1 MNVSTADYI
10 FLLIVVGLLFVMFF
24 LYRKTRKE
32 MKANIREIL
41 EEYKE
46 LKKMAGS
53 LRKNAESVE
62 GKKNDMPPNP
72 EKIQK
77 EVDDYKDYQLRDY
90 IYEVRQKNKADI
102 EKAIK
107 KLKEEINKDIEQRLD
122 QVKVKTKT
130 GSPKEG
136 PKEKIQKA
144 KQAKEMP
151 SEEMDMDLSD
161 EHLNILYNLAEETE
175 EVALGVLF
183 DNYKKVFPSR
193 DRKEFQVIIR
203 ELIENNMIRESY
215 AAAGDFFFTVTNE
228 GLVYIR
234 KKM

>member
-1 MNVSTADYI
+1 MNISIADYI
-10 FLLIVVGLLFVMFF
+10 FLLIAVGLLVIMFF
-24 LYRKTRKE
+24 LYRRTKRV

-46 LKKMAGS
+46 LKQMAS
-53 LRKNAESVE
+53 ELRKDAENNKEQENESPRDLE
-62 GKKNDMPPNP
+62 TP
-72 EKIQK
+72 QK
-77 EVDDYKDYQLRDY
+77 EVDDYKEYQLREY

-102 EKAIK
+102 ERAIK
-107 KLKEEINKDIEQRLD
+107 KVKEEIKNDIEKKWD
-122 QVKVKTKT
+122 QAKPKAKAVK
-130 GSPKEG
+130 
-136 PKEKIQKA
+136 PKEKEKTEKIK
-144 KQAKEMP
+144 KPKDDKTKEM
-151 SEEMDMDLSD
+151 ELDLSD

-183 DNYKKVFPSR
+183 DNYKKVFPEKE
-193 DRKEFQVIIR
+193 RKEFQVIVR

-215 AAAGDFFFTVTNE
+215 TAAGDFFFTVTNE

>member
-1 MNVSTADYI
+1 MNISTADYI
-10 FLLIVVGLLFVMFF
+10 FLLIALGLMVVMVF
-24 LYRKTRKE
+24 LYRRTKKA

-46 LKKMAGS
+46 LKQMAS
-53 LRKNAESVE
+53 EFRKDSENYKEEAPEAPRNQETS
-62 GKKNDMPPNP
+62 KK
-72 EKIQK
+72 ET
-77 EVDDYKDYQLRDY
+77 DDYKDYQLREY

-102 EKAIK
+102 DRAIK
-107 KLKEEINKDIEQRLD
+107 KLKEEIKNDLEQKLD
-122 QVKVKTKT
+122 QAPPKTEAVTPARKEKTKKT
-130 GSPKEG
+130 KKPKEDTAG
-136 PKEKIQKA
+136 KI
-144 KQAKEMP
+144 E
-151 SEEMDMDLSD
+151 LNLND

-183 DNYKKVFPSR
+183 ENYKKIFP
-193 DRKEFQVIIR
+193 DKERKEFQVIVR

>member
-1 MNVSTADYI
+1 MNILIVDYI
-10 FLLIVVGLLFVMFF
+10 FLLIAVGLLVVMFF
-24 LYRKTRKE
+24 LYKRTKLA

-46 LKKMAGS
+46 LKQIATE
-53 LRKNAESVE
+53 LRKDAENHKEQSE
-62 GKKNDMPPNP
+62 APPNSDA
-72 EKIQK
+72 QK
-77 EVDDYKDYQLRDY
+77 KEADDYHDYKLREY

-102 EKAIK
+102 ERAIK
-107 KLKEEINKDIEQRLD
+107 KIREEIKNDLEQKLE
-122 QVKVKTKT
+122 QAP
-130 GSPKEG
+130 PKAEAVTAG
-136 PKEKIQKA
+136 EKEKKKKLKKDTAGKITL
-144 KQAKEMP
+144 
-151 SEEMDMDLSD
+151 DLND

-183 DNYKKVFPSR
+183 DNYKKVFPDR
-193 DRKEFQVIIR
+193 ERKEFQVIVR

-215 AAAGDFFFTVTNE
+215 AAAGDFFFRVTNE

>member
-1 MNVSTADYI
+1 MNISIADYI
-10 FLLIVVGLLFVMFF
+10 FLLIAVGLLVIMFF
-24 LYRKTRKE
+24 LYRRTKRV

-46 LKKMAGS
+46 LKQMARE
-53 LRKNAESVE
+53 LRKDAGNNKEQRNESPS
-62 GKKNDMPPNP
+62 DPDTP
-72 EKIQK
+72 QK
-77 EVDDYKDYQLRDY
+77 EVEDYKEYQLREY

-102 EKAIK
+102 ERAIK
-107 KLKEEINKDIEQRLD
+107 KVKEEIKNDIEKKWD
-122 QVKVKTKT
+122 QAKPKAKAVK
-130 GSPKEG
+130 
-136 PKEKIQKA
+136 PKEKEKTEKIK
-144 KQAKEMP
+144 KPKDDKSKEM
-151 SEEMDMDLSD
+151 ELDLSD

-183 DNYKKVFPSR
+183 DNYKKVFPER
-193 DRKEFQVIIR
+193 ERKEFQVIVR

-215 AAAGDFFFTVTNE
+215 TAAGDFFFTVTNE

>member
-1 MNVSTADYI
+1 MNISTADYI
-10 FLLIVVGLLFVMFF
+10 FLLIAVGLLVIMFF
-24 LYRKTRKE
+24 LYRRTKRA

-46 LKKMAGS
+46 LKQMAS
-53 LRKNAESVE
+53 EFRKNAENHKE
-62 GKKNDMPPNP
+62 EKREAPPNP
-72 EKIQK
+72 QATQK
-77 EVDDYKDYQLRDY
+77 ELDDYKDYQLRDY

-107 KLKEEINKDIEQRLD
+107 NLKEEIRIDLEKKLD
-122 QVKVKTKT
+122 QVQLKSEPEKPEKKDK
-130 GSPKEG
+130 PKK
-136 PKEKIQKA
+136 KEKL
-144 KQAKEMP
+144 
-151 SEEMDMDLSD
+151 SEDKPEKLELDLSD

-175 EVALGVLF
+175 EIALGVLF
-183 DNYKKVFPSR
+183 ENYKKIFPAK
-193 DRKEFQVIIR
+193 DRKDFQVIVR
-203 ELIENNMIRESY
+203 ELLENNMIRESY

>member
-1 MNVSTADYI
+1 MNILIVDYI
-10 FLLIVVGLLFVMFF
+10 FLLIAVGLLVVMFF
-24 LYRKTRKE
+24 LYKRTKLA

-46 LKKMAGS
+46 LKQIATE
-53 LRKNAESVE
+53 LRKDADNHKEQNEA
-62 GKKNDMPPNP
+62 PPNSDA
-72 EKIQK
+72 QK
-77 EVDDYKDYQLRDY
+77 KEADDYHDYKLREY

-102 EKAIK
+102 ERAIK
-107 KLKEEINKDIEQRLD
+107 KLKEEIKNDLEQKLE
-122 QVKVKTKT
+122 QAL
-130 GSPKEG
+130 PKAEAVTAG
-136 PKEKIQKA
+136 EKEKKKKLKKDTAGKITL
-144 KQAKEMP
+144 
-151 SEEMDMDLSD
+151 DLND

-183 DNYKKVFPSR
+183 DNYKKVFPDR
-193 DRKEFQVIIR
+193 ERKEFQVIVR

-215 AAAGDFFFTVTNE
+215 AAAGDFFFRVTNE

>member
-1 MNVSTADYI
+1 MNILIVDYI
-10 FLLIVVGLLFVMFF
+10 FLLIAVGLLVVMFF
-24 LYRKTRKE
+24 LYKRTKLA

-46 LKKMAGS
+46 LKQIATE
-53 LRKNAESVE
+53 LRKDADNHKEQSEA
-62 GKKNDMPPNP
+62 PPNSDA
-72 EKIQK
+72 QK
-77 EVDDYKDYQLRDY
+77 KEADDYHDYKLREY

-102 EKAIK
+102 ERAIK
-107 KLKEEINKDIEQRLD
+107 KIKEEIKNDLEQKLEQALPKAEAVTAGEKGKKKKLKKDTAGKITLD
-122 QVKVKTKT
+122 
-130 GSPKEG
+130 
-136 PKEKIQKA
+136 
-144 KQAKEMP
+144 
-151 SEEMDMDLSD
+151 LND

-183 DNYKKVFPSR
+183 DNYKKVFPDR
-193 DRKEFQVIIR
+193 ERKEFQVIVR

-215 AAAGDFFFTVTNE
+215 AAAGDFFFRVTNE

>member
-1 MNVSTADYI
+1 
-10 FLLIVVGLLFVMFF
+10 
-24 LYRKTRKE
+24 

-46 LKKMAGS
+46 LKQMAS
-53 LRKNAESVE
+53 ELRKDASNFKDEENEA
-62 GKKNDMPPNP
+62 PHNP
-72 EKIQK
+72 QTSKK
-77 EVDDYKDYQLRDY
+77 EVDDYKDYQLREY

-102 EKAIK
+102 ERAIK
-107 KLKEEINKDIEQRLD
+107 KLKEEIKNDVEQKLGQTKEKTD
-122 QVKVKTKT
+122 AVAPKVEEKTKKAMK
-130 GSPKEG
+130 PKEDA
-136 PKEKIQKA
+136 EAKI
-144 KQAKEMP
+144 
-151 SEEMDMDLSD
+151 DLDLSD

-175 EVALGVLF
+175 EVALGILF
-183 DNYKKVFPSR
+183 ENYKKVFP
-193 DRKEFQVIIR
+193 DKERKEFQVIVR

>member
-1 MNVSTADYI
+1 MNISTADYI
-10 FLLIVVGLLFVMFF
+10 FLLIAAGLLVVMFF
-24 LYRKTRKE
+24 LYRRTKKA

-46 LKKMAGS
+46 LKQMAS
-53 LRKNAESVE
+53 ELRKDA
-62 GKKNDMPPNP
+62 KNYKGEETKAPYNP
-72 EKIQK
+72 EKHQK
-77 EVDDYKDYQLRDY
+77 EIDDYKDYQLRDY

-107 KLKEEINKDIEQRLD
+107 KLKEEIQVDLEKKLGQVQLKTESIKPEQKQKPKKIEEPKAEKPVDIDLN
-122 QVKVKTKT
+122 
-130 GSPKEG
+130 
-136 PKEKIQKA
+136 
-144 KQAKEMP
+144 
-151 SEEMDMDLSD
+151 LSD

-175 EVALGVLF
+175 EIALGVLF
-183 DNYKKVFPSR
+183 DNYKKVFPNK
-193 DRKEFQVIIR
+193 DRKEFQVIVR

>member
-1 MNVSTADYI
+1 MNISTVDYI
-10 FLLIVVGLLFVMFF
+10 FLLIAMGLLVAMFY
-24 LYRKTRKE
+24 LYRRTKKAMR
-32 MKANIREIL
+32 ANIREIL

-46 LKKMAGS
+46 LKQIASK
-53 LRKNAESVE
+53 LREDSEKFKEEASEPSR
-62 GKKNDMPPNP
+62 NP
-72 EKIQK
+72 EKGQK
-77 EVDDYKDYQLRDY
+77 EVDDYKDYQLREY

-107 KLKEEINKDIEQRLD
+107 KLKEEIDKDVEQKLD
-122 QVKVKTKT
+122 QAKAKAQSTSPKKGRKEKAQKVKRTK
-130 GSPKEG
+130 E
-136 PKEKIQKA
+136 I
-144 KQAKEMP
+144 P
-151 SEEMDMDLSD
+151 SQEIDLDLSD

-183 DNYKKVFPSR
+183 DNYKKVFPDKER
-193 DRKEFQVIIR
+193 REFQVIVR

>member
-1 MNVSTADYI
+1 MNISIADYI
-10 FLLIVVGLLFVMFF
+10 FLLIAIGLLVIMFF
-24 LYRKTRKE
+24 LYRRTQRV

-46 LKKMAGS
+46 LKQMAS
-53 LRKNAESVE
+53 ELRKNAE
-62 GKKNDMPPNP
+62 KNKEQENESPRDLETP
-72 EKIQK
+72 QK
-77 EVDDYKDYQLRDY
+77 EVDDYKEYQLREY

-102 EKAIK
+102 ERAIK
-107 KLKEEINKDIEQRLD
+107 KVKEEIKSDIQQKLD
-122 QVKVKTKT
+122 QAR
-130 GSPKEG
+130 PKAKAVT
-136 PKEKIQKA
+136 PKEKEKTEKIKRP
-144 KQAKEMP
+144 KEDKSKEM
-151 SEEMDMDLSD
+151 ELDLSD

-183 DNYKKVFPSR
+183 DNYKKVSPEK
-193 DRKEFQVIIR
+193 DRKEFQVVVR

-215 AAAGDFFFTVTNE
+215 TAAGDFFFTVTNE

>member
-1 MNVSTADYI
+1 MNILIVDYI
-10 FLLIVVGLLFVMFF
+10 FLLIAVGLLVVMFF
-24 LYRKTRKE
+24 LYKRTKLA

-46 LKKMAGS
+46 LKQIATE
-53 LRKNAESVE
+53 LRKDADNHKEQSEA
-62 GKKNDMPPNP
+62 PPNSDA
-72 EKIQK
+72 QK
-77 EVDDYKDYQLRDY
+77 KEADDYHDYKLREY

-102 EKAIK
+102 ERAIK
-107 KLKEEINKDIEQRLD
+107 KIKEEIKNDLEQKLE
-122 QVKVKTKT
+122 QAP
-130 GSPKEG
+130 PKAEAVTAG
-136 PKEKIQKA
+136 GKEKKKKLKKDTAGKITL
-144 KQAKEMP
+144 
-151 SEEMDMDLSD
+151 DLND

-183 DNYKKVFPSR
+183 DNYKKVFPDR
-193 DRKEFQVIIR
+193 ERKEFQVIVR

-215 AAAGDFFFTVTNE
+215 AAAGDFFFRVTNE

>member
-1 MNVSTADYI
+1 MNISIADYI
-10 FLLIVVGLLFVMFF
+10 FLLIAVGLLVIMFF
-24 LYRKTRKE
+24 LYRRTKRV

-46 LKKMAGS
+46 LKQMAS
-53 LRKNAESVE
+53 ELRKDAENNKEQGNKSPR
-62 GKKNDMPPNP
+62 DPDTP
-72 EKIQK
+72 QK
-77 EVDDYKDYQLRDY
+77 EVDDYKEYQLREY

-102 EKAIK
+102 ERAIK
-107 KLKEEINKDIEQRLD
+107 KVKEEIKNDIEKKWD
-122 QVKVKTKT
+122 QAQ
-130 GSPKEG
+130 PKAKAVT
-136 PKEKIQKA
+136 PKEKEKTEKIK
-144 KQAKEMP
+144 KPKEDKSKEM
-151 SEEMDMDLSD
+151 ELDLSD

-183 DNYKKVFPSR
+183 DNYKKVFPEKE
-193 DRKEFQVIIR
+193 RKEFQVIVR

-215 AAAGDFFFTVTNE
+215 TAAGDFFFTVTNE

>member
-1 MNVSTADYI
+1 MNISIADYI
-10 FLLIVVGLLFVMFF
+10 FLLIAIGLLVIMFF
-24 LYRKTRKE
+24 LYRRTKRV

-46 LKKMAGS
+46 LKQMAS
-53 LRKNAESVE
+53 ELRKNAE
-62 GKKNDMPPNP
+62 KNKEQENESPRDLETP
-72 EKIQK
+72 QK
-77 EVDDYKDYQLRDY
+77 EVDDYKEYQLREY

-102 EKAIK
+102 ERAIK
-107 KLKEEINKDIEQRLD
+107 KVKEEIKSDIQQKLD
-122 QVKVKTKT
+122 QAR
-130 GSPKEG
+130 PKAKAVT
-136 PKEKIQKA
+136 PKEKEKTEKIKRP
-144 KQAKEMP
+144 KEDKSKEM
-151 SEEMDMDLSD
+151 ELDLSD

-183 DNYKKVFPSR
+183 DNYKKVSPEK
-193 DRKEFQVIIR
+193 DRKEFQVVVR

-215 AAAGDFFFTVTNE
+215 TAAGDFFFTVTNE

>member
-1 MNVSTADYI
+1 MNILIVDYI
-10 FLLIVVGLLFVMFF
+10 FLLIAVGLLVVMFF
-24 LYRKTRKE
+24 LYKRTKLA

-46 LKKMAGS
+46 LKQIATE
-53 LRKNAESVE
+53 LRKDADNHKEQSEA
-62 GKKNDMPPNP
+62 PPNSDA
-72 EKIQK
+72 QK
-77 EVDDYKDYQLRDY
+77 KEADDYHDYKLREY

-102 EKAIK
+102 ERAIK
-107 KLKEEINKDIEQRLD
+107 KIREEIKNDLEQKLE
-122 QVKVKTKT
+122 QAP
-130 GSPKEG
+130 PKAEAVTAG
-136 PKEKIQKA
+136 GKEKKKKLKKDTAGKITL
-144 KQAKEMP
+144 
-151 SEEMDMDLSD
+151 DLND

-183 DNYKKVFPSR
+183 DNYKKVFPDR
-193 DRKEFQVIIR
+193 ERKEFQVIVR

-215 AAAGDFFFTVTNE
+215 AAAGDFFFRVTNE

>member
-1 MNVSTADYI
+1 MNISTADYI
-10 FLLIVVGLLFVMFF
+10 FLLIAAGLLVVMFF
-24 LYRKTRKE
+24 LYRRTKKA

-46 LKKMAGS
+46 LKQMAS
-53 LRKNAESVE
+53 ELRKDAENYKGE
-62 GKKNDMPPNP
+62 ETKAPYNP
-72 EKIQK
+72 EKHQK
-77 EVDDYKDYQLRDY
+77 EIDDYKDYQLRDY

-107 KLKEEINKDIEQRLD
+107 KLKEEIQVDLEKKLGQVQLKTESIKPEQKQKPKKIEEPKAEKPVDIDLN
-122 QVKVKTKT
+122 
-130 GSPKEG
+130 
-136 PKEKIQKA
+136 
-144 KQAKEMP
+144 
-151 SEEMDMDLSD
+151 LSD

-175 EVALGVLF
+175 EIALGVLF
-183 DNYKKVFPSR
+183 DNYKKVFPNK
-193 DRKEFQVIIR
+193 DRKEFQVIVR

>member
-1 MNVSTADYI
+1 MNISTADYI
-10 FLLIVVGLLFVMFF
+10 FLLFAVVLMVIMFF
-24 LYRKTRKE
+24 LYRRTKRD

-46 LKKMAGS
+46 LKQMAS
-53 LRKNAESVE
+53 ELRKDAGNFKEE
-62 GKKNDMPPNP
+62 EP
-72 EKIQK
+72 EVTRDPKTSQK
-77 EVDDYKDYQLRDY
+77 EVDDYKDYQLREY

-107 KLKEEINKDIEQRLD
+107 KLKEELKNDVEQKMDQSQIKVEADAPKKKD
-122 QVKVKTKT
+122 KTKK
-130 GSPKEG
+130 PKKPLEDT
-136 PKEKIQKA
+136 EQKI
-144 KQAKEMP
+144 ELDF
-151 SEEMDMDLSD
+151 SE

-175 EVALGVLF
+175 EVALGILF
-183 DNYKKVFPSR
+183 DNYKKVFPAKE
-193 DRKEFQVIIR
+193 RKEFQVIVR
-203 ELIENNMIRESY
+203 ELIEKNMIRESY